1 VCHARVNRHR
11 RCNSG
16 AAPADK
22 PDMTTITPLP
32 TAIEDVAL
40 ADERVAGALIGLVFA
55 AVVVAFLVGL
65 FLF

>member
-1 VCHARVNRHR
+1 MCHARVNRHR

-32 TAIEDVAL
+32 MATEDVAL
-40 ADERVAGALIGLVFA
+40 ADGQLAGKLIGLVFA

>member
-1 VCHARVNRHR
+1 MCHTRVNRHR

-32 TAIEDVAL
+32 TATEDVAL